1 MDIINQ
7 NQDEVQVRLTV
18 DEVVAISNGL
28 NEALESLEEWEF
40 HVRMGVTRSEAEGLL
55 EAFRKSQH
63 DSGWLRLVSSSG
75 TKRLW
80 PRLAW

>member
-1 MDIINQ
+1 
-7 NQDEVQVRLTV
+7 
-18 DEVVAISNGL
+18 
-28 NEALESLEEWEF
+28 
-40 HVRMGVTRSEAEGLL
+40 VRMGVTRSEAEGLL

-75 TKRLW
+75 TKSLW